1 MDFSL
6 FQNLYIL
13 KLWIILAKVILSI
26 LLDCMNHILF
36 NKENSFIINTPREIL
51 MNKNS
56 NLKKFYIS
64 IFCKSIKNTKH
75 NLMVHDKKWSH
86 DMIKV
91 SQNFSDSSLQRMTLV
106 QMFRNFTF
114 VITLA
119 SGASY
124 SRMMTADI
132 MRCDSCPDSI
142 HVYPFVKFR
151 ACVSP
156 KL

>member
-1 MDFSL
+1 MM
-6 FQNLYIL
+6 Q
-13 KLWIILAKVILSI
+13 
-26 LLDCMNHILF
+26 
-36 NKENSFIINTPREIL
+36 
-51 MNKNS
+51 
-56 NLKKFYIS
+56 
-64 IFCKSIKNTKH
+64 
-75 NLMVHDKKWSH
+75 
-86 DMIKV
+86 V
-91 SQNFSDSSLQRMTLV
+91 SQNFSDSSRQRMSLV

-156 KL
+156 KLQIASTYILFNILTVWGVTFFFSRGRPDCIDGAVWPCKLQSWPTISSFCLIVFHDSLPESQFDGNFNLLQ